1 MKLSCFTDEIS
12 QDPAYAFTGRDLA
25 YALDVM
31 REYGVQGAELRGVW
45 DKNISDLTDAE
56 AKDARKLLDAKGVA
70 CSCIGSPLLK
80 CELYP
85 PGGGEAEAAQIREQ
99 QLAKLRRCIRMAE
112 IFGTDVIRVFSFW
125 KRGEMIAEVEDAIVA
140 ALLEM
145 AEIAAKSG
153 KIIALEGE
161 GSCYVATSEEI
172 AHILSRVNLPNMM
185 AAWDPSNGFCGGEEL
200 PYPEGYELLK
210 GRIAHIHIKDCL
222 RTLNGG
228 IRLMVIG
235 EGEIDYKGLFAALI
249 SDGYKG
255 YVSLE
260 THYTPLGGTQE
271 QGTRVFLTGLKY
283 LLDNA
288 RVTLQGGE

>member
-12 QDPAYAFTGRDLA
+12 QDLA
-25 YALDVM
+25 HALDVM
-31 REYGVQGAELRGVW
+31 CEYGVEGAELRGLW
-45 DKNISDLTDAE
+45 DKNISGLTDAE
-56 AKDARKLLDAKGVA
+56 AKDAKKLLDTKGIA

-80 CELYP
+80 CEMYP

-99 QLAKLRRCIRMAE
+99 QLAMLERCIRMAD
-112 IFGTDVIRVFSFW
+112 IFGADVIRVFSFW
-125 KRGEMIAEVEDAIVA
+125 ERGEMIGEVEDVISA
-140 ALLEM
+140 ALSEM

-161 GSCYVATSEEI
+161 PTCYVRTSEEI
-172 AHILSRVNLPNMM
+172 ARILRRVNLPNMM
-185 AAWDPSNGFCGGEEL
+185 AAWDPSNGFCVGEEL

-222 RTLNGG
+222 RTLDRGT
-228 IRLMVIG
+228 RLVMIG
-235 EGEIDYKGLFAALI
+235 EGKIDYKGLFAALI
-249 SDGYKG
+249 TDGYEG

-260 THYTPLGGTQE
+260 THYTPLGGTPE
-271 QGTRVFLTGLKY
+271 QGTRLFLTGLRY

-288 RVTLQGGE
+288 RATAQV

>member
-12 QDPAYAFTGRDLA
+12 QDLA
-25 YALDVM
+25 HALDVM
-31 REYGVQGAELRGVW
+31 REYEVEGAELRGLW
-45 DKNISDLTDAE
+45 DKNISALTDAE
-56 AKDARKLLDAKGVA
+56 AKKAKKLLDAKGTA

-85 PGGGEAEAAQIREQ
+85 PGGGEDEPAQIREQ
-99 QLAKLRRCIRMAE
+99 QLAMLQRCIRMAE

-125 KRGEMIAEVEDAIVA
+125 KRGEMIAEVEDAIPA

-145 AEIAAKSG
+145 AEIAGKSG

-161 GSCYVATSEEI
+161 PTCYVRTSEEI
-172 AHILSRVNLPNMM
+172 ALILRRINLPNMM
-185 AAWDPSNGFCGGEEL
+185 AAWDPSNGFCVGEEL
-200 PYPEGYELLK
+200 PYPDGYELLK

-222 RTLNGG
+222 RTLNRGTP
-228 IRLMVIG
+228 LVVIG

-249 SDGYKG
+249 RDGYDG

-260 THYTPLGGTQE
+260 THYTPLGGTPE
-271 QGTRVFLTGLKY
+271 QGTRLFLTGLKY